1 MELAKEAA
9 AAICEK
15 DPTLILPEH
24 SAIRSFLQTQKTK
37 IGWGK
42 IA

>member
-1 MELAKEAA
+1 M
-9 AAICEK
+9 
-15 DPTLILPEH
+15 PEH
-24 SAIRSFLQTQKTK
+24 LVIRSFLQTQKTK

>member
-1 MELAKEAA
+1 M
-9 AAICEK
+9 
-15 DPTLILPEH
+15 PEH
-24 SAIRSFLQTQKTK
+24 LAIRSFLQTQKTK